1 MRLAY
6 YLLKL
11 TNGVYVN
18 HLLLIVDAKKTME
31 IIEDLDPIKCT
42 LILDKKKVSFNW
54 MVRNL

>member
-1 MRLAY
+1 MGLSY

-31 IIEDLDPIKCT
+31 INEDLDPIKCT
-42 LILDKKKVSFNW
+42 FDFGQKKVSFNW